1 MASSVAV
8 AGGDVAVLVDG
19 RYRVG
24 GEWTQIPD
32 WRFRTTRD
40 VGLAA
45 HDGRFVVLAVTGR
58 AAYYR
63 TGPEWDPWVQIA
75 GWRGASGD
83 VAVAGGELIVVGEP
97 TGRG

>member
-1 MASSVAV
+1 M
-8 AGGDVAVLVDG
+8 LVDG
-19 RYRVG
+19 RYRSG
-24 GEWTQIPD
+24 GEWTTIPD

-45 HDGRFVVLAVTGR
+45 HDGKLVVLAVTGR

-63 TGPEWDPWVQIA
+63 TGPEWQPWVQIA

-83 VAVAGGELIVVGEP
+83 VAVACAPPTSCISVETLNEP
-97 TGRG
+97 PDP